1 METLKDERLEQ
12 LSDKVRMGTPIDFME
27 ALEVIEYQENK
38 KKNKKKSFV
47 RRIIDWFNVPQL
59 NAVGDLKTELST

>member
-27 ALEVIEYQENK
+27 ALEVIEYQENI

-47 RRIIDWFNVPQL
+47 RRIIDWFNC
-59 NAVGDLKTELST
+59 A